1 MLAWANGQYKK
12 IGAHLESLDEFA
24 EGEPLLVL
32 MELLFLPGSKQV
44 QAKKVAANGGK
55 ATMKGCTAFR
65 KLEMLQRAMM
75 IATEAGVRF
84 RFISAEDFVEKNMKM
99 MLAFCYASALRFN
112 TRGLVEEEEGADAGP
127 SAKAKSPKTD
137 GRASEKDALLAWV
150 KERVA
155 SYGVPVKDFAG
166 SWTDGRA
173 FLALVH
179 SLCGGVDGGREPVPF
194 DYRAEAAA
202 GDDKARAESAFARAE
217 ELLNVQ
223 PLICYMDVEERNTD
237 AVVMYVSELSRA
249 LRERDDARAT
259 PKPPVAPAPD
269 ASGPKKVELSE
280 EEYQRLVSELES
292 TRKKVGELE
301 GELAETRISKTEK
314 AGGHR
319 HHKSESKS
327 KDKEDKVSKTSKSSS
342 KSSKSK
348 SKDKEKKE
356 KEDKVSKTVPA
367 PSTEASPVDSLAQA
381 HSDEHKKVLKL
392 REQLQRAIER
402 VEELAETAAEDPET
416 VEDLPDELA
425 WLLDTIMQK
434 DQEATSSAA
443 LMTQLE
449 MQMTVSGTGG
459 GDALLTEAEKL
470 EVNDLLQS
478 VAEEENHALSQI
490 HDVLARLVPDVQGK
504 PIEAE
509 VERLR
514 RLALIGAERAR
525 RTLSGAEEA
534 AARDAEAAEKKKRQQ
549 NSAAESLSKTAVV
562 SPSSSS
568 ASSSSGGVLER
579 RMSMPVCG
587 ASAMGGAK
595 KHEAVEPAGMTA
607 EQRAELARDVDATP
621 VDAVSLPA
629 VVERFDS
636 LEQQLEREEPQLT
649 EHVAAMK
656 GTRSKAKEALKQTKT
671 ALSKA
676 FHIAKK
682 AERREEAKKKKVA
695 RAMAV
700 PADPSDVGKLRAA
713 MIAALDV
720 LQGDIS
726 GDKQRLK
733 ARKAFVALQGDEFV
747 ARFAA
752 LVADVQKQI
761 AQDQA
766 QNVELQAQ
774 LVDSQTKVWER
785 VKQLRK

>member
-1 MLAWANGQYKK
+1 MLTWANCQYKK

-24 EGEPLLVL
+24 DGEPLLVL
-32 MELLFLPGSKQV
+32 MELLFLPGSKQT

-55 ATMKGCTAFR
+55 PTMKGCTAFK

-75 IATEAGVRF
+75 IATDAGVRF

-112 TRGLVEEEEGADAGP
+112 TRGLVEDDEGATAADK
-127 SAKAKSPKTD
+127 KAKSPKID

-155 SYGVPVKDFAG
+155 SYGVPVKDFTG
-166 SWTDGRA
+166 SWLDGRA

-179 SLCGGVDGGREPVPF
+179 SLCGGVDGTLEPAPF
-194 DYRAEAAA
+194 DYRAVAAA
-202 GDDKARAESAFARAE
+202 GDDKARAETAFAKAE

-249 LRERDDARAT
+249 LRERDDLRAT
-259 PKPPVAPAPD
+259 PKPAVMEAPD
-269 ASGPKKVELSE
+269 AKGKKVELSE
-280 EEYQRLVSELES
+280 EEYQKLVSELES

-301 GELAETRISKTEK
+301 GELAESRISKTEK
-314 AGGHR
+314 VGHR

-327 KDKEDKVSKTSKSSS
+327 RSKDKDDKGKSKSKSKSKSRDKDKDDKVSKTL
-342 KSSKSK
+342 
-348 SKDKEKKE
+348 
-356 KEDKVSKTVPA
+356 PA
-367 PSTEASPVDSLAQA
+367 PRTEPSPVDSLAQA

-402 VEELAETAAEDPET
+402 VEELAETAAEDPDT

-434 DQEATSSAA
+434 DKEATSSAA

-470 EVNDLLQS
+470 EVNDLLQN

-490 HDVLARLVPDVQGK
+490 HDVLAKLIPDVQGK

-534 AARDAEAAEKKKRQQ
+534 AARDAEAAEKKQQ
-549 NSAAESLSKTAVV
+549 QQQQRGGSEALSRTAVAAA
-562 SPSSSS
+562 SPR
-568 ASSSSGGVLER
+568 ASEAGVLER
-579 RMSMPVCG
+579 RMSMPACG
-587 ASAMGGAK
+587 VGAGRRR
-595 KHEAVEPAGMTA
+595 EAIEPAGMTA
-607 EQRAELARDVDATP
+607 EQRRQLDRDVDETP

-649 EHVAAMK
+649 EHVEAMK

-695 RAMAV
+695 KAMAIL
-700 PADPSDVGKLRAA
+700 PDPSDVGKLRAA
-713 MIAALDV
+713 MIAALDL

-733 ARKAFVALQGDEFV
+733 ERKAFVALQGDDFV

-752 LVADVQKQI
+752 LVADIQKQM
-761 AQDQA
+761 ARDQA
-766 QNVELQAQ
+766 EKVEIQDQ
-774 LVDSQTKVWER
+774 LVDAQTKVWER

>member
-1 MLAWANGQYKK
+1 MLTWANLQYKK

-24 EGEPLLVL
+24 DGEPLLVL
-32 MELLFLPGSKQV
+32 MELLFLPGSKQT

-55 ATMKGCTAFR
+55 PTMKGCTAFK

-75 IATEAGVRF
+75 IATDAGVRF

-112 TRGLVEEEEGADAGP
+112 TRGLVEDDEAAVPADQ
-127 SAKAKSPKTD
+127 KAKSPKTD

-166 SWTDGRA
+166 SWLDGRA

-179 SLCGGVDGGREPVPF
+179 SLCGGIDGTLEPAPF
-194 DYRAEAAA
+194 DYRAVAAA
-202 GDDKARAESAFARAE
+202 GDDKTRAETAFARAE
-217 ELLNVQ
+217 ELLGVQ

-249 LRERDDARAT
+249 LRERDDLRAT
-259 PKPPVAPAPD
+259 PKPAAVEAPD
-269 ASGPKKVELSE
+269 VPGPKKVELSE

-301 GELAETRISKTEK
+301 GELAESRISKTEK
-314 AGGHR
+314 VGHR
-319 HHKSESKS
+319 HHKSDSKSKS
-327 KDKEDKVSKTSKSSS
+327 KDDKDKDKDKDKKGKGKSKSKSKSKEDKVSKTL
-342 KSSKSK
+342 
-348 SKDKEKKE
+348 
-356 KEDKVSKTVPA
+356 PA
-367 PSTEASPVDSLAQA
+367 PSTDASPVDSLAQA

-402 VEELAETAAEDPET
+402 VEELAETAAEDPDT

-470 EVNDLLQS
+470 EVNDLLQN

-490 HDVLARLVPDVQGK
+490 HDVLAKLIPDVQGK

-534 AARDAEAAEKKKRQQ
+534 AEKQQQAQQRQQ
-549 NSAAESLSKTAVV
+549 RGAGEALARTAVAAA
-562 SPSSSS
+562 SPR
-568 ASSSSGGVLER
+568 ASEAGVLER
-579 RMSMPVCG
+579 RMSMPACG
-587 ASAMGGAK
+587 VGARRR
-595 KHEAVEPAGMTA
+595 EAIAPAADMTA
-607 EQRAELARDVDATP
+607 EQRRQLEKDVDETP

-649 EHVAAMK
+649 EHVEAMR

-682 AERREEAKKKKVA
+682 AERREEAKKKKAA

-720 LQGDIS
+720 LLGDVS

-733 ARKAFVALQGDEFV
+733 ERKAFIALQGDEFV

-752 LVADVQKQI
+752 LVADVQRQM
-761 AQDQA
+761 ARDQA
-766 QNVELQAQ
+766 EKTELQGQ
-774 LVDSQTKVWER
+774 LVDAQTKVWER